1 MGMHKDV
8 NEDWKVVEP
17 VRTRAAG
24 VLPLRQKKKDGVV
37 TVVFKS
43 VHFLYFLTI
52 LSR

>member
-24 VLPLRQKKKDGVV
+24 VLPVRQKKKDGVV

-43 VHFLYFLTI
+43 VHFLLQI
-52 LSR
+52 SI